1 MANKKNIYE
10 RYFPNDEM
18 TKYGFISHLEA
29 YIKQLLNDPSTANV
43 DVFLKKHG
51 IDNEV
56 ALKMLLK
63 TNNNDPNSAILIKST
78 SIISYK

>member
-1 MANKKNIYE
+1 MTNKKNIYE

-51 IDNEV
+51 ID
-56 ALKMLLK
+56 K
-63 TNNNDPNSAILIKST
+63 
-78 SIISYK
+78 